1 MDKINSLREHLV
13 ARVSPLNTDPDRLLI
28 FVDKGKLASK
38 GLTLSFEYR
47 YTAHVIIT
55 EFAGHAD
62 AVMVPVIEWY
72 KRHQPDTDIQDG
84 VRFEADILNHASVD
98 LSLYLDLTER
108 VIVTQ
113 DADGR
118 VTDVHHCGEPTL
130 DNEVF
135 PWPPELLINGAAHG
149 G

>member
-1 MDKINSLREHLV
+1 MDKIISLREHLT
-13 ARVSPLNTDPDRLLI
+13 AKVSRLSQDPDRMLV

-38 GLTLSFEYR
+38 GATLSFEYQ

-62 AVMVPVIEWY
+62 EVIVPVIEWY
-72 KRHQPDTDIQDG
+72 KRNQPDTDIQAG
-84 VRFEADILNHASVD
+84 LRFEADILNHTSVD

-113 DADGR
+113 DAEGQ
-118 VTDVHHCGEPTL
+118 VTDVHHCGEPVVDTRII
-130 DNEVF
+130 
-135 PWPPELLINGAAHG
+135 PWPPELMINGSANG